1 MPEPAVGAGLVHRYL
16 GVSAMAGCV
25 LGTLLTIPCQFLVG
39 RAMSRNN
46 SAIMQAEDQ
55 RLQAST
61 EALHNMKTIKVGL
74 SQTLTL
80 QSVGN
85 PILRLL
91 TACLAFCLNSKC
103 LKWEQE
109 KALEVHSLSL

>member
-46 SAIMQAEDQ
+46 SAIMQVTTT
-55 RLQAST
+55 SC
-61 EALHNMKTIKVGL
+61 
-74 SQTLTL
+74 
-80 QSVGN
+80 SVKLY
-85 PILRLL
+85 PH
-91 TACLAFCLNSKC
+91 LAG
-103 LKWEQE
+103 
-109 KALEVHSLSL
+109 